1 MICRVICDLFCY
13 HLFVG
18 NVKILHKVKHDQF
31 FVRTIVYQAGL
42 RYIYHW
48 ANVQTEKKYF
58 LKLLIKS
65 YNSNQ

>member
-18 NVKILHKVKHDQF
+18 TAEILHKVKHDQF
-31 FVRTIVYQAGL
+31 FVRTLVCQDYDIYTVGL
-42 RYIYHW
+42 MFR
-48 ANVQTEKKYF
+48 QKKKYF